1 MDRHFRNFNDPAHA
15 PISEFLPLN
24 IASTALPLHVVRIRY
39 ALKTSTEYS
48 NKLHKMQLQLINV
61 NYIHNLT

>member
-48 NKLHKMQLQLINV
+48 NKLHKMQLQ
-61 NYIHNLT
+61 